1 MDRVSCAYTISQPLC
16 TTIIF
21 PLISISFSKN
31 AIFQGL
37 VSTPGTSGDAGSWYP
52 EDLEGTEATKGNAVQ
67 VTKPGGRQGSITC
80 TVKKDPATAPDSNV

>member
-1 MDRVSCAYTISQPLC
+1 MDRVSCAYTISHPLC
-16 TTIIF
+16 TTTIF

-37 VSTPGTSGDAGSWYP
+37 VSTPGTSGVAGSWYP
-52 EDLEGTEATKGNAVQ
+52 EGLEGTEATKGNAVQ
-67 VTKPGGRQGSITC
+67 VTNPGGHQGCITC